1 MDSNFDFLRA
11 IEDILNSNV
20 SAGDGQEYTL
30 IRKEFANVIY
40 GEKCMPAET
49 IYYYA
54 LPKTGI
60 TSEEELK
67 NALAVNVCHKSFMI
81 FEKSI
86 NEMIE
91 EMRSAAD
98 AMDKIFIC
106 PCNAISLDK
115 ISKVLGIIYKIKGFD
130 SPNKEDK

>member
-30 IRKEFANVIY
+30 IKAEFAKVIY
-40 GEKCMPAET
+40 GEKCQPAET
-49 IYYYA
+49 LYYYA
-54 LPKTGI
+54 LPKDGI
-60 TSEEELK
+60 TSEEELSK
-67 NALAVNVCHKSFMI
+67 ALAENVCHKSFMI

-115 ISKVLGIIYKIKGFD
+115 ISKILSIIYKIKGFD
-130 SPNKEDK
+130 LPYKEEK

>member
-1 MDSNFDFLRA
+1 MDKDFDFLRA

-20 SAGDGQEYTL
+20 SSEDGQKPTL

-40 GEKCMPAET
+40 SEKCMPAET

-54 LPKTGI
+54 LPKMGI

-67 NALAVNVCHKSFMI
+67 KALGENVYHKTFMV

-86 NEMIE
+86 NEMLD
-91 EMRSAAD
+91 EMHSAAD
-98 AMDKIFIC
+98 AMDKIFVC

-115 ISKVLGIIYKIKGFD
+115 ISKILCIIYKIKGFD
-130 SPNKEDK
+130 SPNNKED

>member
-1 MDSNFDFLRA
+1 MDNYFDFLRA

-30 IRKEFANVIY
+30 IKAEFAKVIY
-40 GEKCMPAET
+40 GEKCQPAET
-49 IYYYA
+49 VYFYT
-54 LPKTGI
+54 LPKEGI
-60 TSEEELK
+60 TTEEELK
-67 NALAVNVCHKSFMI
+67 KALVENVCHKSFMI

-91 EMRSAAD
+91 EMRSSAD
-98 AMDKIFIC
+98 AMNKMFIC

-115 ISKVLGIIYKIKGFD
+115 ISKILSIIYKIKGFD
-130 SPNKEDK
+130 SPNKEEK

>member
-1 MDSNFDFLRA
+1 MDSNFDFLRT

-30 IRKEFANVIY
+30 IKAEFAKVIY
-40 GEKCMPAET
+40 GEKCQPAET
-49 IYYYA
+49 LYYYA

-67 NALAVNVCHKSFMI
+67 KALSENVCHKTFMV

-86 NEMIE
+86 NEMLD
-91 EMRSAAD
+91 EMHSAAD
-98 AMDKIFIC
+98 AMNKIFVC

-115 ISKVLGIIYKIKGFD
+115 ISKILCIIYKIKGFD
-130 SPNKEDK
+130 SPNNKED